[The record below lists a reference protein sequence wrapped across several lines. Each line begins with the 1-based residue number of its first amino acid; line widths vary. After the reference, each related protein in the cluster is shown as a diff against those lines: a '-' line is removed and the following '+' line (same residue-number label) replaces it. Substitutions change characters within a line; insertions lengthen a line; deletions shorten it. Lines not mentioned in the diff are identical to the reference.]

1 MLTNEFA
8 FSLKSLKKIVRKM
21 ERGIQENMNP
31 KKSAKESIS
40 GCISHAHDSNSQFS
54 NLNAQKHFNEVTNNN
69 KSCYVSSSSLHATTS
84 TTPSKSCSKSH
95 SNIFVGLYKKIKA
108 SLSKPI
114 SLLRKKCSCFEKTSF
129 QVKENNTSTPKA
141 STSTTSSQNQNTRKS
156 VSEKTT
162 SKGKLKIDDD
172 DDHYNEVHEKEDE
185 DVASD
190 ASSDLFEIESTQSYP
205 IIPTMVECH
214 ETTTSNVLCDT

>member
-1 MLTNEFA
+1 
-8 FSLKSLKKIVRKM
+8 M
-21 ERGIQENMNP
+21 EREIQENTSP
-31 KKSAKESIS
+31 KKSAKESTS
-40 GCISHAHDSNSQFS
+40 GCISHDHDSN
-54 NLNAQKHFNEVTNNN
+54 FNEVTNND
-69 KSCYVSSSSLHATTS
+69 KSCYVSSSSSFHATTP
-84 TTPSKSCSKSH
+84 TTPSKSCSKSNF
-95 SNIFVGLYKKIKA
+95 NIFVSLYKNIKA

-114 SLLRKKCSCFEKTSF
+114 ALLRKTCSCFDKHSL

-141 STSTTSSQNQNTRKS
+141 STSTTSSPTPQVQTLSQDQIAIKS
-156 VSEKTT
+156 VSHKTT

-172 DDHYNEVHEKEDE
+172 DDDHNHGHEKEDE

-205 IIPTMVECH
+205 IRPTMIECH